1 MEEKR
6 LVVCGF
12 NEVKQLISDMP
23 EGAMVQ
29 LELQAEE
36 DADGD
41 EE

>member
-1 MEEKR
+1 MEENR
-6 LVVCGF
+6 LAVSSYD
-12 NEVKQLISDMP
+12 EVKQLISDMP
-23 EGAMVQ
+23 EGAVVQ